1 MVLCSHASME
11 HTLGPACR
19 LRPTPDA
26 DKDDGAP
33 CIKAQF
39 FYTSLFPID
48 DPLSSSAPAGGAD
61 SKSKAPLRPFSQD
74 DNDVLQQAWLGLA
87 SESHRIQHE
96 AIRSG
101 REPGPSAV
109 KSELERRDQVI
120 RQLASKHIRIH
131 EIDCKTRTSTTQAA
145 ETLPETLLAA
155 CCPRL
160 TADILEKLD
169 IRFCTLV
176 RKTNQLFAVDEIV
189 KDIIAVINQHHELTS
204 AAGSSRNIPIRHPL
218 LTRDREASIS
228 IGRPSPSDSAIS
240 SSYGEHMN
248 LKPRS
253 DSYKQP
259 SAFPQERILPD
270 ASRAAQTSQNRLSRE
285 LKFSGQIPAAD
296 DGISGRPFVRALEN
310 EENQQRSDAPTLE
323 APQIN
328 DKLAEE
334 NDQVAAEPLNRIE
347 DTTPEP
353 DKENIDVVVGLAR
366 LHKVSLQTLQM
377 EPIYWSPVNDIAVVT
392 RGTWFYKDTMLPVP
406 PAVANQLE
414 AGYQELRPW
423 AETWRDEV
431 RCAIEVGASGEEKV
445 SHRLWPIEGDGQYR
459 NSPIPTKP
467 AISAHPYCAAHCFQG
482 EAATEGSLVPQ
493 QMDDDEEASE
503 NAQQRPYSSYSVMYK
518 DQTSAF
524 LLKPSLQASAYY
536 GRRPLQKIMRG
547 ATVGI
552 PVTRGFDR
560 LSWERM
566 HRGKQVQHAKPASQ
580 GSSDGGAAAEICP
593 ACQADKDRTKVTD
606 LVLVAHGI
614 GQKIAERVESY
625 HFTHAVNSFRRM
637 VDGEFQNPA
646 VQDVL
651 DNSQSRLMVL
661 PLNWR
666 IGLSFEDGGTL
677 QTGMEAN
684 DSAAAQAFGLKDIEP
699 NTIPAIRSM
708 ISDVMFDIP
717 FYMSHHKGKMI
728 AALVKE
734 ANRVY
739 RLWCRN
745 NPGFAENGRVHL
757 VAHSLGSV
765 MAVEVLSRQPTDLP
779 PLDLMRPK
787 PETKFFEFDTTNL
800 FLMGSP
806 TAFFLLLER
815 GALTPRRGRVKPG
828 MDENEIKAENIG
840 GDSGMFGCLAV
851 DNIYNILAKED
862 PIAYLLNGTV
872 DPAYAASL
880 KTAYVPT
887 YSASF
892 LKSVG
897 DAMRNA
903 VIGRSAKPTMSTA
916 GGDGRPS
923 TVRLPSQLELEV
935 HDFTREEIAEKKAFL
950 LNDNGQIDWSIRS
963 GGGPLEIQYLNM
975 LSAHSSYWSNTDFIR
990 MLCIEIGR
998 KPGRAHTLPVMRAVK
1013 ASRRNIPIT
1022 R

>member
-1 MVLCSHASME
+1 ME
-11 HTLGPACR
+11 HTLGAACR

-33 CIKAQF
+33 CINAQF

-48 DPLSSSAPAGGAD
+48 DPLSSTAPAGGAD
-61 SKSKAPLRPFSQD
+61 SKSKAPLRPFSHD
-74 DNDVLQQAWLGLA
+74 DNDVLQQAWLGLT
-87 SESHRIQHE
+87 SESHRIQHD
-96 AIRSG
+96 AIRNG
-101 REPGPSAV
+101 REPGPAAV
-109 KSELERRDQVI
+109 KSDMERRDQII
-120 RQLASKHIRIH
+120 RELASKHIRIH
-131 EIDCKTRTSTTQAA
+131 EVNRQTRTPTTLAA
-145 ETLPETLLAA
+145 ETLPETLLTT

-169 IRFCTLV
+169 TQFCTLV

-189 KDIIAVINQHHELTS
+189 KDIIAVINQHHELRTV
-204 AAGSSRNIPIRHPL
+204 AASNRNIPIRHHL
-218 LTRDREASIS
+218 LTRDRDASIS
-228 IGRPSPSDSAIS
+228 TGRASPSDSAIS
-240 SSYGEHMN
+240 S
-248 LKPRS
+248 
-253 DSYKQP
+253 
-259 SAFPQERILPD
+259 I
-270 ASRAAQTSQNRLSRE
+270 AS
-285 LKFSGQIPAAD
+285 
-296 DGISGRPFVRALEN
+296 
-310 EENQQRSDAPTLE
+310 
-323 APQIN
+323 

-334 NDQVAAEPLNRIE
+334 NNQVAAEPLTRIE
-347 DTTPEP
+347 DITLNP
-353 DKENIDVVVGLAR
+353 DEGNKDIVVGLAR
-366 LHKVSLQTLQM
+366 LHKVSLHTLQM

-445 SHRLWPIEGDGQYR
+445 SHRLWPVEGDGQHR
-459 NSPIPTKP
+459 NSSLPAEP
-467 AISAHPYCAAHCFQG
+467 AISTHPFCAAHCFQG
-482 EAATEGSLVPQ
+482 EAATEGSLGPQ
-493 QMDDDEEASE
+493 QIDDEDIE
-503 NAQQRPYSSYSVMYK
+503 NAPQRPYSSYSVLYK

-524 LLKPSLQASAYY
+524 LLKPSLQPSAYY
-536 GRRPLQKIMRG
+536 GRRPLQKIIRG
-547 ATVGI
+547 GTVGI
-552 PVTRGFDR
+552 PVVRGFDR

-566 HRGKQVQHAKPASQ
+566 HRGKQVQHAKPAFH
-580 GSSDGGAAAEICP
+580 GTSDGSAVEFCP
-593 ACQADKDRTKVTD
+593 ACEADKDRSKVTD

-637 VDGEFQNPA
+637 VDSEFQNPA
-646 VQDVL
+646 VQEVL

-677 QTGMEAN
+677 QTGMETN

-728 AALVKE
+728 ASLVKE

-739 RLWCRN
+739 RLWCHN

-779 PLDLMRPK
+779 PLDLVRLE
-787 PETKFFEFDTTNL
+787 PETKYFEFDTRNL

-806 TAFFLLLER
+806 TGFFLLLER

-828 MDENEIKAENIG
+828 MDENEVKAENIG
-840 GDSGMFGCLAV
+840 GDTGMFGCLAV

-887 YSASF
+887 SSASF
-892 LKSVG
+892 FKSVG

-903 VIGRSAKPTMSTA
+903 VLGKSGAPATSTT
-916 GGDGRPS
+916 GDGRPS

-935 HDFTREEIAEKKAFL
+935 HDFTREEVAEKKAFL
-950 LNDNGQIDWSIRS
+950 LNDNGQIDWFIRS

-975 LSAHSSYWSNTDFIR
+975 LSAHSSYWSNVDFIR

-998 KPGRAHTLPVMRAVK
+998 KPGRANTLPAMRAVK
-1013 ASRRNIPIT
+1013 ASKRIIPT
-1022 R
+1022 MK